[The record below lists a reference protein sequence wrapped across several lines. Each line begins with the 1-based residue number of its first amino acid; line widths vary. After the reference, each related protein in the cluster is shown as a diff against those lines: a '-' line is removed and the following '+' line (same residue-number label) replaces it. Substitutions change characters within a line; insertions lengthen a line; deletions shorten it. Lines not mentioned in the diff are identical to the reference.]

1 MTALKQPEVLS
12 VEDYLKG
19 EEGSD
24 VKHEFLG
31 GVIHAMSGA
40 TNRHNV
46 ISSNALGFLHGK
58 LRGKSCQPFNSDTKV
73 KIVFA
78 DHMRFYYP
86 DAMVVCEKNSELDHF
101 QTRPIVVI
109 EVLSKSTRRLDM
121 GEKKDAYL
129 AIPTLKVL
137 MLVEAEKIGVTVHR
151 RSAEGGVRAEFYE
164 ELEEVILLPEIEVEI
179 SLAEIYERVEFG
191 G

>member
-1 MTALKQPEVLS
+1 M
-12 VEDYLKG
+12 
-19 EEGSD
+19 
-24 VKHEFLG
+24 KHEFLG
-31 GVIHAMSGA
+31 GVVHAMSGA
-40 TNRHNV
+40 TNGHNT
-46 ISSNALGFLHGK
+46 IASNALGFLHGK

-78 DHMRFYYP
+78 DHVRFYYP
-86 DAMVVCEKNSELDHF
+86 DVMVVCEKGPDLDHF
-101 QTRPIVVI
+101 QTQPVVVI

-129 AIPTLKVL
+129 SIPSLKVL

-151 RSAEGGVRAEFYE
+151 RSAEGGVRAELYDG
-164 ELEEVILLPEIEVEI
+164 LEEVILLPEIEAEI

-191 G
+191 D